1 MREGA
6 SYKRNSHCPPGTQTE
21 SRGEIAS
28 TGRQQRYSDCSTI
41 PSTVHAKYLPVTM
54 NRLII
59 LVALA
64 CSCSAGY
71 SGSPAYGGHGVG
83 PASGAVQYAPPAPV
97 GEDGSVIDTPEV
109 AQAKAAHF
117 AEYARAAA
125 RAAEEKA
132 HQGSQGGYAPQGLGS
147 YAAGPTP
154 APYSRPVYAS
164 PAPVYASPAPS
175 YAAPAPQAYS
185 APQQYNAPTYSA
197 PKAYNAPATK
207 AAFVPAP
214 LAEDG
219 TVIDTP
225 EVAAL
230 KSARL
235 AQLAEAEARAYKYGG
250 AEDYNGQ
257 EYAAAPQRY
266 SAPAAPQYN
275 SAPNVR
281 SYAGPGSYSQGA
293 RGYAAAPA
301 ASSPI
306 RYDAPAP
313 TDRDGRVVETP
324 EVAQATAA
332 HLAAHAAA
340 TSYQPQQASY
350 QPQQAYQQPQ
360 RAFQPAQGYQPHWYI
375 AARCSYSRL
384 RSNGCDSSE
393 AYPSTGGCEGYDG
406 RQPTEVQAKSASS
419 NTGLRLS
426 WSRFLAEVI
435 VVFGDQW
442 ISETPRHE
450 YRLVNAVVGMTQTLY
465 PVVQPL
471 LVARRSR
478 KNFYSNQ
485 RHMCVTTCGAYL
497 REFSQSNATL
507 PLACEVATTTTSR
520 FSGIRIILNGNNFR
534 IGGNANLSCYK
545 SDSSLVPSALRS
557 DPSPIRFHVLWCL
570 SNAAMKLLAIFSIAA
585 SLVAATPGYQVV
597 PSSGYGYQGP
607 FAPLAHDGRVLDTP
621 EVAQAKA
628 AHLAAHAAA
637 AARASRRHQIYDQ
650 GPVYDYNEEPN
661 AYEAAAAYS
670 APHSQS
676 YHGPP
681 APLAHDGRVVDTP
694 EVAHARATHLAAHA
708 RAASIVSQY
717 GGYEDEGGYRGR
729 TTEGHAGYATPV
741 RVSYTH
747 SAPVGYQ
754 GPPAPLDHEG
764 RVIDTPEVAQAKAA
778 HLQAYAKA
786 AALAAQQSYSAAEGP
801 SDDHSLKEGPSY
813 EENYYY

>member
-1 MREGA
+1 
-6 SYKRNSHCPPGTQTE
+6 
-21 SRGEIAS
+21 
-28 TGRQQRYSDCSTI
+28 
-41 PSTVHAKYLPVTM
+41 M
-54 NRLII
+54 NRLIV

-64 CSCSAGY
+64 SSCSAGY

-83 PASGAVQYAPPAPV
+83 PAGGAVQYAPPAPV

-132 HQGSQGGYAPQGLGS
+132 HQQGVQGGYASQGLGA

-154 APYSRPVYAS
+154 APYSRPAYAS

-185 APQQYNAPTYSA
+185 APQQYNGPSYSA

-207 AAFVPAP
+207 SAFVPAP

-275 SAPNVR
+275 AAPNVR

-360 RAFQPAQGYQPHWYI
+360 RAFQSAQGYQPHW
-375 AARCSYSRL
+375 
-384 RSNGCDSSE
+384 
-393 AYPSTGGCEGYDG
+393 
-406 RQPTEVQAKSASS
+406 
-419 NTGLRLS
+419 
-426 WSRFLAEVI
+426 
-435 VVFGDQW
+435 
-442 ISETPRHE
+442 
-450 YRLVNAVVGMTQTLY
+450 
-465 PVVQPL
+465 
-471 LVARRSR
+471 
-478 KNFYSNQ
+478 
-485 RHMCVTTCGAYL
+485 
-497 REFSQSNATL
+497 
-507 PLACEVATTTTSR
+507 
-520 FSGIRIILNGNNFR
+520 FSGIRIMLKVNDFR
-534 IGGNANLSCYK
+534 IGFQLGKRLFNNSLKMNGKGPTNYDLGNNQRRLSR
-545 SDSSLVPSALRS
+545 PQRT
-557 DPSPIRFHVLWCL
+557 PIRSKSYKVSRLWCL
-570 SNAAMKLLAIFSIAA
+570 SSAAMKLLAIFSIAA
-585 SLVAATPGYQVV
+585 SLVAATPGYQVI
-597 PSSGYGYQGP
+597 PPSGYGYQGP

-650 GPVYDYNEEPN
+650 GPVYDYNEEPS
-661 AYEAAAAYS
+661 AYEAAAYS
-670 APHSQS
+670 APYSQS

-694 EVAHARATHLAAHA
+694 EVAHARAAHLAAHA

-717 GGYEDEGGYRGR
+717 GGYEDQGGYRGGSAER
-729 TTEGHAGYATPV
+729 NAGYATPIQ
-741 RVSYTH
+741 VSYTH
-747 SAPVGYQ
+747 SAPVGYH

-786 AALAAQQSYSAAEGP
+786 AALASQQGYSAAEGP
-801 SDDHSLKEGPSY
+801 SDDNSLKEGPSY